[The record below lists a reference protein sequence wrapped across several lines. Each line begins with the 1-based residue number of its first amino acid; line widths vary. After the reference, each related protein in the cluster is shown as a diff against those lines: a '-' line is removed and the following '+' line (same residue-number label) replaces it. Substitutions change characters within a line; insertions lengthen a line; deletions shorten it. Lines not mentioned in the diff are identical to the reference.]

1 MWCPPSLARQSSE
14 GATRQADYK
23 PVELNVTRVF
33 VTGSAGRLGA
43 AIVSAL
49 QDRQVIAH
57 TRASL
62 DITDADAVSRAVATA
77 RPDVIINCAAFN
89 DVDGAESAPVAALAV
104 NAFALRNLARAAR
117 DSGAVL
123 VHYGTDFVFDGRAS
137 QPYDETAT
145 PSPQSTYAAS
155 KLLGEWFALDAPRAY
170 VLRVESLFGAAENW
184 TGRTGTFDSIVA
196 ALEEGR
202 DVRVFTDRIVSPS
215 YVPDIA
221 AATRHLVLTDAP
233 PGLYHCVN
241 AGQAS
246 WYDVA
251 RAAAELL
258 NVTPKLV
265 PVSVNDVQMKARR
278 PQFCALSP
286 RKLATAGFSMPLWQ
300 DGLRRWLEGRA
311 HPAA

>member
-1 MWCPPSLARQSSE
+1 M
-14 GATRQADYK
+14 
-23 PVELNVTRVF
+23 F
-33 VTGSAGRLGA
+33 VTGAAGRLGA
-43 AIVSAL
+43 AIVSAF

-62 DITDADAVSRAVATA
+62 DITDAEAVSRAVATA

-104 NAFALRNLARAAR
+104 NAFAPRNLARAAR

-145 PSPQSTYAAS
+145 PSPQSSYAAS

-170 VLRVESLFGAAENW
+170 VLRVESLFGAADGW
-184 TGRTGTFDSIVA
+184 TGRVGTLDNIVA
-196 ALEEGR
+196 GIEAGR
-202 DVRVFTDRIVSPS
+202 DVRVFTDRVVSPS

-221 AATRHLVLTDAP
+221 AATRHLVLTSAA

-241 AGQAS
+241 SGQAT
-246 WYDVA
+246 WYEVA
-251 RAAAELL
+251 QAAAQRLGASP
-258 NVTPKLV
+258 TLV
-265 PVSVNDVQMKARR
+265 PVSVNEVQLKARR
-278 PQFCALSP
+278 PQFCALSNQ
-286 RKLATAGFSMPLWQ
+286 KLALAGFAMPSWQ

>member
-1 MWCPPSLARQSSE
+1 MQQSNL
-14 GATRQADYK
+14 T
-23 PVELNVTRVF
+23 VTRVF
-33 VTGSAGRLGA
+33 VTGAAGRLGA
-43 AIVSAL
+43 TIVSAF

-62 DITDADAVSRAVATA
+62 DITNADAVSRAVATA

-104 NAFALRNLARAAR
+104 NAFAPRNLARAAR
-117 DSGAVL
+117 ESGAVL

-137 QPYDETAT
+137 QPYDEMAT

-155 KLLGEWFALDAPRAY
+155 KLLGEWFALDAPQAY
-170 VLRVESLFGAAENW
+170 VLRVGSLFGAAHGW
-184 TGRTGTFDSIVA
+184 TGRVGTLDNIIA
-196 ALEEGR
+196 GIEAGR
-202 DVRVFTDRIVSPS
+202 DVRVFTDRVVSPS

-221 AATRHLVLTDAP
+221 AATRHLVLTAAP
-233 PGLYHCVN
+233 RGLYHCVN
-241 AGQAS
+241 AGQAT

-258 NVTPKLV
+258 RVTPKLI
-265 PVSVNDVQMKARR
+265 PVSVRDVQMKARR

-286 RKLATAGFSMPLWQ
+286 ARLAAAGFSMPSWQ
-300 DGLRRWLEGRA
+300 DGLRRWLAGRA

>member
-1 MWCPPSLARQSSE
+1 MRCLHQSNS
-14 GATRQADYK
+14 A
-23 PVELNVTRVF
+23 TRVF
-33 VTGSAGRLGA
+33 VTGAAGRLGA
-43 AIVSAL
+43 AIVSAF

-62 DITDADAVSRAVATA
+62 DITDPDAVARAVATA

-104 NAFALRNLARAAR
+104 NAFAPRNLARAAR
-117 DSGAVL
+117 DADAVL
-123 VHYGTDFVFDGRAS
+123 VHYGTDFVFDGMAS
-137 QPYDETAT
+137 QPYDELST

-170 VLRVESLFGAAENW
+170 VLRVESLFGGAEGW
-184 TGRTGTFDSIVA
+184 TGRVGTFDNILA
-196 ALEEGR
+196 GIEAGR

-221 AATRHLVLTDAP
+221 AATRHLVLTAAP
-233 PGLYHCVN
+233 RGLYHCVN

-251 RAAAELL
+251 QAAATLL
-258 NVTPKLV
+258 HMTPKLV
-265 PVSVNDVQMKARR
+265 PVSVRDVQMKARR

-286 RKLATAGFSMPLWQ
+286 GKLAAAGFSMPPWQ
-300 DGLRRWLEGRA
+300 DGLRRWLAGRA

>member
-1 MWCPPSLARQSSE
+1 MQQSNL
-14 GATRQADYK
+14 T
-23 PVELNVTRVF
+23 VTRVF
-33 VTGSAGRLGA
+33 VTGAAGRLGA
-43 AIVSAL
+43 TIVSAF

-104 NAFALRNLARAAR
+104 NAFAPRNLARAAR
-117 DSGAVL
+117 ESGAVL

-137 QPYDETAT
+137 QPYDEMAT

-155 KLLGEWFALDAPRAY
+155 KLLGEWFALDAPQAY
-170 VLRVESLFGAAENW
+170 VLRVESLFGAAHGW
-184 TGRTGTFDSIVA
+184 TGRVGTLDNIIA
-196 ALEEGR
+196 GIEAGR
-202 DVRVFTDRIVSPS
+202 DVRVFTDRVVSPS

-221 AATRHLVLTDAP
+221 AATRHLVLTAAP
-233 PGLYHCVN
+233 RGLYHCVN
-241 AGQAS
+241 AGQAT

-258 NVTPKLV
+258 RVTPKLI
-265 PVSVNDVQMKARR
+265 PVSVRDVQMKARR
-278 PQFCALSP
+278 PQFCALSAA
-286 RKLATAGFSMPLWQ
+286 RLAAAGFSMPSWQ
-300 DGLRRWLEGRA
+300 DGLRRCLSDRA